1 MVITVIEV
9 EGYRQETDAVHT
21 GTIYAPDADGCA
33 LRTGTALLCQEDL
46 LQAGLDPRWALAHQ
60 GGRW

>member
-21 GTIYAPDADGCA
+21 GTIYGPDADGCA
-33 LRTGTALLCQEDL
+33 IRTGTAVQCQEDL
-46 LQAGLDPRWALAHQ
+46 LEAGLDPHWAQAHPGSRW
-60 GGRW
+60 